1 MALTWLAEEPNE
13 AGGGEGVVRHGA
25 LLRVR
30 TYIFGVLTAVVED
43 CEDFDLVKTV
53 SSLISAHGERAEALV
68 SGVVVVVELELNR
81 ALLMPPAGGS
91 LPS

>member
-43 CEDFDLVKTV
+43 CEDFD
-53 SSLISAHGERAEALV
+53 HRD
-68 SGVVVVVELELNR
+68 ELRSRDDICNWCLEKVRSCRSNDQTR
-81 ALLMPPAGGS
+81 D
-91 LPS
+91 